1 MTNLYVI
8 SEDRQPFNGEFYT
21 HDAVLRASAYA
32 PSGAVILEFDLDE
45 VLRDGS
51 TTIRNV
57 TEDIV
62 REAHDAGWHCDPEFD
77 RMRLAGDFYSIAEVA

>member
-1 MTNLYVI
+1 MTNLYAIV
-8 SEDRQPFNGEFYT
+8 EDRQPMNGEFYT
-21 HDAVLRASAYA
+21 HTEIVRASVWAS
-32 PSGAVILEFDLDE
+32 SGDVILEFDLDE

-51 TTIRNV
+51 ATIRNV

-77 RMRLAGDFYSIAEVA
+77 RQRLAGDFYSIAGVA